1 MIGHPWMLF
10 SLFWC
15 YFASLKFTVK
25 ILWMVWRKKNTKYS
39 KYGCQPMEL
48 SMFTESLGDLQV
60 RAHWRRYIVG
70 MHAEL
75 KGFLFIEYHVDNGFL
90 IGESVHRHH
99 LEKIRVLA
107 FHGSVITITRDATV
121 RDSHNK
127 YTVELASLG
136 VDQSEVWVDA
146 WHQCVGKQESDR
158 ITAMANGISGEKQVI
173 SDSFYRRRYW
183 SFVSDFVLNY
193 IWVAIFSVCQFYS
206 SFCYWGRCKKLY
218 ELLESFAN

>member
-1 MIGHPWMLF
+1 MVGHPWMLF

-15 YFASLKFTVK
+15 YFASLKFAVK
-25 ILWMVWRKKNTKYS
+25 ILWMVWREKNTKYW

-48 SMFTESLGDLQV
+48 SMFTERLGDLQV
-60 RAHWRRYIVG
+60 RALSRRFIVG

-107 FHGSVITITRDATV
+107 FHGSVITITRDPTV
-121 RDSHNK
+121 LVQQVHRRTSEFSGGSVWGMGGCMTYKHIS
-127 YTVELASLG
+127 TLAN
-136 VDQSEVWVDA
+136 
-146 WHQCVGKQESDR
+146 GKLESPG
-158 ITAMANGISGEKQVI
+158 IKAMANAISGEKQVI

-183 SFVSDFVLNY
+183 
-193 IWVAIFSVCQFYS
+193 
-206 SFCYWGRCKKLY
+206 
-218 ELLESFAN
+218 